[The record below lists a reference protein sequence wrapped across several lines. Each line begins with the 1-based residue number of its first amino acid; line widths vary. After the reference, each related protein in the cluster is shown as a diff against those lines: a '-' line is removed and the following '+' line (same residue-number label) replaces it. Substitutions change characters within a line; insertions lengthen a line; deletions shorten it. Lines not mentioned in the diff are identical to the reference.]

1 MITILHLF
9 DTTQLMETLKFI
21 GYLGIAS
28 IIFAESGLFFG
39 FFLPGD
45 SLLFSAGILA
55 SAGYFHLP
63 ILILVV
69 VLAAIAG
76 DGVGYFFGLVVG
88 KKFSEKNNSV
98 FFKKKHLLRAEVFYE
113 KHGPKAI
120 VLGRF
125 MPIVRTFVPI
135 VAGIASMKYRVFFR
149 YNCLGALIW
158 GGGILYLGY
167 ELGSRIPQIEHYLL
181 PSIVVIIVIS
191 FLPLLYEIIGTQK
204 KRK

>member
-9 DTTQLMETLKFI
+9 DTTQLIETLKLI

-63 ILILVV
+63 ILISVV

-76 DGVGYFFGLVVG
+76 DSVGYFFGLVVG
-88 KKFSEKNNSV
+88 KKFFEKNNSV

-149 YNCLGALIW
+149 YNSLGALIW
-158 GGGILYLGY
+158 GGGVLCLGY
-167 ELGSRIPQIEHYLL
+167 ELGSHIPHIEHYLL
-181 PSIVVIIVIS
+181 PSIVVIVVIS
-191 FLPLLYEIIGTQK
+191 FLPLLFEIMSTQK
-204 KRK
+204 KKK